1 MVFDYPLI
9 AASQNKKLKSTN
21 IEHQSQPLMKNI
33 FDKVVP
39 SFLNFT
45 KTAKH
50 LMDIKIDEQRNLM
63 YVLSEADTF
72 I

>member
-1 MVFDYPLI
+1 
-9 AASQNKKLKSTN
+9 
-21 IEHQSQPLMKNI
+21 MKNI

-50 LMDIKIDEQRNLM
+50 LMDIKIDEQRNLI